1 VAEQQTIAQ
10 WLQSLP
16 ISWLFNREHGYAA
29 ASAEGALYDGQ
40 VTLLKEAVKARMPGL
55 APADALPQI
64 GGDRKLY
71 QGYTESDDTF
81 RTRLQYAYEQWA
93 LAGTWVELLY
103 QLYFTLGFEA
113 GSAYIVQQNGLAYTL
128 SANPEPDE
136 DPTPL
141 LVISE
146 LGLSYG
152 VTNPDPIPWW
162 TFDYRDDLCSR
173 FAIVLG
179 PGALPPSIQPRA
191 RATFDGTSS
200 SVVANWTWGWDIT
213 DYAVLVSPAVTT
225 DGTAPVVVVD
235 STANTETTVT
245 VNASAPFTGYVDVLG
260 FVSGTN
266 PFASPSA
273 STQNMIRQLANTW
286 RPAKA
291 TFMGTWAMI
300 NGNQWGWPISP
311 TKKWGDP
318 GLKWGASSHAYFG
331 P

>member
-40 VTLLKEAVKARMPGL
+40 VTLLKEAVKARMPL
-55 APADALPQI
+55 VAPVGSLPQI
-64 GGDRKLY
+64 GGDRKLI
-71 QGYTESDDTF
+71 QGYNESDDVF
-81 RTRLQYAYEQWA
+81 RVRLQYAFEQWA

-136 DPTPL
+136 DPAPL
-141 LVISE
+141 LVVSE
-146 LGLSYG
+146 LGLNYNITYPTP
-152 VTNPDPIPWW
+152 VPWW
-162 TFDYRDDLCSR
+162 SFDARDDLCSR
-173 FAIVLG
+173 FAIILG
-179 PGALPPSIQPRA
+179 PGALPASIQPRA

-200 SVVANWTWGWDIT
+200 SVVADWTWGWDIT
-213 DYAVLVSPAVTT
+213 NYRMLVSPAVTT

-235 STANTETTVT
+235 SSANTNTTVT

-260 FVSGTN
+260 FVNGTN

-273 STQNMIRQLANTW
+273 STQNLINQVVATW

-291 TFMGTWAMI
+291 TFMGTWVSVT
-300 NGNQWGWPISP
+300 GNQWGWPIGR
-311 TKKWGDP
+311 TWGS
-318 GLKWGASSHAYFG
+318 GIKWGAASHAYFG